1 MTDCFLEKSVL
12 HVLPEGVDSI
22 VVAVSGGVDSVVL
35 LHLLQRIASCHR
47 LVLHVAH
54 LNHHIRPE
62 ADGDARFVEELCRRL
77 NIRCHSESCDVPD
90 LSKQEKISLEM
101 AGRLARRRLLE
112 RVAAQTGAQLV
123 ALGHHHDDQVE
134 TLLLRLTRGTGIS
147 GLSGMAVRSGIWW
160 RPLLCCRRQQ
170 LLDYAQRQ
178 SLTWREDASNQ
189 DPAFIRNRLR
199 RQVIPLLE
207 EINPQCGERLVTLS
221 RQIAEEEGYWHEQVI
236 LHFPLILAPYD
247 DGLRLLRPQLLSF
260 HPALRLRLLREAM
273 RQVRGHLQGIEAVHL
288 HAVEALLGG
297 ARSQAQLDLPACWV
311 ARRYERLWLRCAAP
325 EPPPQYDLPVQV
337 PGETL
342 LPDGRTLVV
351 TLVQGA
357 EAETRHRV
365 YFDLAA
371 VASPLSVRSWLPG
384 DRFMPLG
391 MTGHKRLKRLFSDLQ
406 IETEE
411 RLRTPLLV
419 AGETLLWVA
428 GLQRSGCATVTHRT
442 VAPVC
447 IELL

>member
-1 MTDCFLEKSVL
+1 MLVGGLEQRVL
-12 HVLPEGVDSI
+12 ESLPEEVNSV

-35 LHLLQRIASCHR
+35 LHLLQRIASSR
-47 LVLHVAH
+47 SMVLHVAH
-54 LNHHIRPE
+54 LNHRIRTE
-62 ADGDARFVEELCRRL
+62 ADGDARFVEELCHRL

-112 RVAAQTGAQLV
+112 RVAADTGAQLI
-123 ALGHHHDDQVE
+123 ALGHHRDDQVE
-134 TLLLRLTRGTGIS
+134 TLLQRLTRGTGIS
-147 GLSGMAVRSGIWW
+147 GLAGMAVRDGFWW
-160 RPLLCCRRQQ
+160 RPLLGCRRQE
-170 LLDYAQRQ
+170 LLDYAHRDR
-178 SLTWREDASNQ
+178 LAWREDASNQ
-189 DPAFIRNRLR
+189 DPVFVRNRLR
-199 RQVIPLLE
+199 ARIIPLLE

-221 RQIAEEEGYWHEQVI
+221 RQIAEEEGYWNEQVTAHLPSI
-236 LHFPLILAPYD
+236 LVFST
-247 DGLRLLRPQLLSF
+247 DGLRLLRSQLLSF

-288 HAVEALLGG
+288 RAVDALLVS
-297 ARSQAQLDLPACWV
+297 ARSQAQLDLPGCWV
-311 ARRYERLWLRCAAP
+311 ARRYERLWLRRAAP

-351 TLVQGA
+351 TLVQRA
-357 EAETRHRV
+357 EVETRHRS

-371 VASPLSVRSWLPG
+371 VASPLSVRTWRPG
-384 DRFMPLG
+384 DRFEPLG
-391 MTGHKRLKRLFSDLQ
+391 MVGHKRLKRLFSDQQ
-406 IETEE
+406 IEKEE

-419 AGETLLWVA
+419 AGENLLWVV
-428 GLQRSGCATVTHRT
+428 GLQRSGYGTITPGTAE
-442 VAPVC
+442 PVR